1 GLPISGINM
10 AYSNSGTIGPE
21 DADILISLNEN
32 HDPTAGYV
40 RTLRTE
46 LPKLFPGT
54 TFSFL
59 PADITTQILNFGAP
73 APIDVQVAGNNGAA
87 NRKYAELLLQRIR
100 LITGIADARIQ
111 QANDNPTLRVDVDRT
126 LANLTG
132 LTEQNVTDTL
142 QTTLAGSIQTA
153 PMFW

>member
-10 AYSNSGTIGPE
+10 AYGNSGTTGSW
-21 DADILISLNEN
+21 DADVLITLTPD
-32 HDPTAGYV
+32 HDPTDDYV

-46 LPKLFPGT
+46 LPRLYPGT

-73 APIDVQVAGNNGAA
+73 APIDVQVAGQDPKATRA
-87 NRKYAELLLQRIR
+87 YAKKVLQRIK
-100 LITGIADARIQ
+100 LVTGVADPRIQ
-111 QANDNPTLRVDVDRT
+111 QSDNEPTLRVDVDRT
-126 LANLTG
+126 LADETG
-132 LTEQNVTDTL
+132 LTEESVTDTL